1 MDAARVALEEAAKY
15 EQSVAKRRTWAGVE
29 AAHEARQKPLV
40 DAAKRALGEVAR
52 AKAERARLTESMSPG
67 AVAAADRAR
76 DAYLL
81 RERHRALLERPLG
94 RSQGRGPEG
103 PGLDL

>member
-1 MDAARVALEEAAKY
+1 MRAR
-15 EQSVAKRRTWAGVE
+15 
-29 AAHEARQKPLV
+29 
-40 DAAKRALGEVAR
+40 
-52 AKAERARLTESMSPG
+52 AERARAVESMSPG

-81 RERHRALLERPLG
+81 RDRHRALFERPLG
-94 RSQGRGPEG
+94 RSPGRGRDG